1 MTEKKH
7 EADYETTKQVS
18 STAVLS
24 KILFFILLLAVIITM
39 VSQFGSKD
47 YSDSPI
53 SNKTYIELPDRKQLP
68 IVKLKHSEKGQI
80 TTEILKGKWHLLF
93 FGYTF
98 CPDVCPVEL
107 TVLHEMTDILRHQ
120 IPQAQLPQTVFVS
133 IDPERDTPEKIT
145 EYVTY
150 FDTDFIGVTG
160 KQTDLKILTMPLGI
174 SWIKEQSIDPAKKD
188 DPNYLLS
195 HSTTIILLDP
205 DMRVAGLFLAPH
217 SAEKM
222 AQMYQKI
229 VQR

>member
-1 MTEKKH
+1 M
-7 EADYETTKQVS
+7 
-18 STAVLS
+18 
-24 KILFFILLLAVIITM
+24 IL
-39 VSQFGSKD
+39 
-47 YSDSPI
+47 
-53 SNKTYIELPDRKQLP
+53 
-68 IVKLKHSEKGQI
+68 
-80 TTEILKGKWHLLF
+80 KWHLLF